1 MKPATKVIQKPSF
14 VNEPVFVTKDGVT
27 EPYIAKSVTSGRDM
41 YAASLHLL
49 FKHVADFHSSILDIL
64 SEKYSI
70 PVEEMLNTIHED
82 PRFTE
87 MVVNP
92 VIHTMGYF
100 DGEEKKEI
108 QKEPVKEEAP
118 EVPEVTQI
126 PEVPKAPVK
135 RKVVRLKKTTTS

>member
-1 MKPATKVIQKPSF
+1 MKPATKVIEKPTF
-14 VNEPVFVTKDGVT
+14 VNEPVFITKEGVE

-70 PVEEMLNTIHED
+70 PVDDMLNTIHED

-87 MVVNP
+87 MIVNP

-100 DGEEKKEI
+100 DGEENKTEI
-108 QKEPVKEEAP
+108 QKEPVKEAPVKEAP
-118 EVPEVTQI
+118 D
-126 PEVPKAPVK
+126 VPKPPVK
-135 RKVVRLKKTTTS
+135 RKVVRLKKTPNP

>member
-1 MKPATKVIQKPSF
+1 MKPATKVIEKPTF
-14 VNEPVFVTKDGVT
+14 VNEPVFVTKDGVE

-70 PVEEMLNTIHED
+70 PVEDMLNTIHED

-100 DGEEKKEI
+100 DGEEKKTEI
-108 QKEPVKEEAP
+108 QKEPVKEAP
-118 EVPEVTQI
+118 EVLKP
-126 PEVPKAPVK
+126 PVK
-135 RKVVRLKKTTTS
+135 RKVVRLKKTPNP

>member
-1 MKPATKVIQKPSF
+1 M
-14 VNEPVFVTKDGVT
+14 
-27 EPYIAKSVTSGRDM
+27 
-41 YAASLHLL
+41 
-49 FKHVADFHSSILDIL
+49 LDIL

-70 PVEEMLNTIHED
+70 PVEDMLNTIHED

-108 QKEPVKEEAP
+108 QKEPVKEE
-118 EVPEVTQI
+118 Q
-126 PEVPKAPVK
+126 EVPKVPVK
-135 RKVVRLKKTTTS
+135 RKVVRLKKTTTP

>member
-1 MKPATKVIQKPSF
+1 MKPATKVIEKPTF
-14 VNEPVFVTKDGVT
+14 VNEPVFVTKDGVE

-70 PVEEMLNTIHED
+70 PVEDMLNTIHED

-100 DGEEKKEI
+100 DGEEKKET
-108 QKEPVKEEAP
+108 QKEPVKEEPVKEAP
-118 EVPEVTQI
+118 EVPK
-126 PEVPKAPVK
+126 PPVK
-135 RKVVRLKKTTTS
+135 RKVVRLKKTPNP

>member
-1 MKPATKVIQKPSF
+1 MKPATKVIQKLSF
-14 VNEPVFVTKDGVT
+14 TNEPVFVTKEGVE

-70 PVEEMLNTIHED
+70 PVEDMLNTIHED

-100 DGEEKKEI
+100 DGEKKAEI
-108 QKEPVKEEAP
+108 QKEPVKEAPVKEAP
-118 EVPEVTQI
+118 EVPN
-126 PEVPKAPVK
+126 PPVK
-135 RKVVRLKKTTTS
+135 RKVVRLKKTPNS